1 MEKSLSKRLYLA
13 TLLGNVVE
21 HYDKVLFGLI
31 APFLAPLFF
40 PKSDPITAL
49 ILIYLPLGFIA
60 RPLGALYWG
69 KVGDRYGRKK
79 VLYFSILGMSLT
91 IMVTGLLPT
100 HETFG
105 IFAAILLHLKR
116 ALVCFF
122 AAGEGT
128 GASLLLI
135 ENSKKESRDIVSSFY
150 EVSSMIGV
158 FIASLIIT
166 FLTFQN
172 KVLIYWRPLFIF
184 SGLLGFVCF
193 WFRKDALKEVK
204 KMPVQASLRS
214 LFSAV
219 KENLIP
225 FSAIL
230 LVTGFLCANY
240 RIATKLMN
248 GYLPIVSKITA
259 KEMML
264 THTFLILYD
273 AFMLPI
279 FGIVSK
285 KIGKEKL
292 IFFSL
297 ALLTFS
303 IVFLYLLLS
312 KPSLSQVCFLRMY
325 MITLGIAISAPFGYW
340 SMSLI
345 PSSVRF
351 RLLSLARAFGAQWIG
366 GPAISVSLILY
377 KWTGWIFSP
386 ALYLLIV
393 GVGSLIFLTA
403 LRIQSEKN
411 VKA

>member
-1 MEKSLSKRLYLA
+1 MEHSLSKKVYIA
-13 TLLGNVVE
+13 TFLGNLVE

-40 PKSDPITAL
+40 PNSDPITAL

-69 KVGDRYGRKK
+69 KMGDRHGRKR

-91 IMVTGLLPT
+91 LVMTGFLPT
-100 HETFG
+100 HKTVG
-105 IFAAILLHLKR
+105 LLAAILLHFKR
-116 ALVCFF
+116 GLACFF

-135 ENSKKESRDIVSSFY
+135 ENSKNSSRDMMSSLY

-158 FIASLIIT
+158 FLASLVIT
-166 FLTFQN
+166 ILTFQN
-172 KVLIYWRPLFIF
+172 KVIAYWRPLFIL
-184 SGLLGFVCF
+184 SGLFGFVCF
-193 WFRKDALKEVK
+193 WFRKDVFKEPK
-204 KMPVQASLRS
+204 TEFKRIQIQS
-214 LFSAV
+214 LFSII
-219 KENLIP
+219 KENAVP

-230 LVTGFLCANY
+230 FVTGFLCANY

-248 GYLPIVSKITA
+248 GYLPVVSKITA

-279 FGIVSK
+279 FGFISK
-285 KIGKEKL
+285 KVGKEKL
-292 IFFSL
+292 IYISL
-297 ALLTFS
+297 FLLTFS
-303 IVFLYLLLS
+303 VAFFYFLLS
-312 KPSLSQVCFLRMY
+312 KPTLSKVCFLRMY

-345 PSSVRF
+345 SADKRF

-366 GPAISVSLILY
+366 GPAISFSLILY
-377 KWTGWIFSP
+377 KWTGWVFSP
-386 ALYLLIV
+386 AIYLFFI
-393 GVGSLIFLTA
+393 GSVSIIFLSA
-403 LRIQSEKN
+403 LHIKREKTQ
-411 VKA
+411 KA